1 MNPAAILEE
10 AERAGVTIAVSL
22 VGGIKASGDQNIVD
36 QFIPILRENK
46 AELIKFLQQPLIELK
61 QPKPFIVNGEL
72 RIPLNCDPR
81 YKWWSGGQ
89 SIFKTLL
96 ELGASDEVVKAY
108 IGEITSPEDWR
119 RWQKIKENRQASRV
133 Q

>member
-10 AERAGVTIAVSL
+10 AERAGVTIAVSPA
-22 VGGIKASGDQNIVD
+22 GGIKASGDQNIVN
-36 QFIPILRENK
+36 QFVPIIRENK
-46 AELIKFLQQPLIELK
+46 VELIKFLQQPLVELN

-72 RIPLNCDPR
+72 RIPLNCDSK
-81 YKWWSGGQ
+81 YKWWAGGQ

-96 ELGASDEVVKAY
+96 ELGASDAVVKAY
-108 IGEITSPEDWR
+108 IGEITSPKSWR
-119 RWQKIKENRQASRV
+119 RWQRIKKSWKASRI